1 MDLINGDCL
10 EKLWKVLPMEIVN
23 NILMYAPI
31 QPLHF
36 LAYKTGIR
44 IITSCELNSNLSSG
58 EIKLIDERDEND
70 LDEEWFMYLLSQQY
84 NI

>member
-1 MDLINGDCL
+1 MNNIFQN
-10 EKLWKVLPMEIVN
+10 LPMEIIN
-23 NILMYAPI
+23 KILLFSPI
-31 QPLHF
+31 QPPHF

-58 EIKLIDERDEND
+58 EIKLIGGGRDENELNED
-70 LDEEWFMYLLSQQY
+70 WFYYLISQQY

>member
-1 MDLINGDCL
+1 MSDPLK
-10 EKLWKVLPMEIVN
+10 KLWKVLPMEIVN
-23 NILMYAPI
+23 KILMYAPI

-44 IITSCELNSNLSSG
+44 IITSCELNSNLSLG
-58 EIKLIDERDEND
+58 EIKLIGGGRYENELND
-70 LDEEWFMYLLSQQY
+70 EWFMYLLSQQY

>member
-1 MDLINGDCL
+1 MSDPLN
-10 EKLWKVLPMEIVN
+10 KLWKVLPMEIVN
-23 NILMYAPI
+23 KILMYAPI

-44 IITSCELNSNLSSG
+44 IITSCELNSNLSLG
-58 EIKLIDERDEND
+58 EIKLIGGGRYENELND
-70 LDEEWFMYLLSQQY
+70 EWFMYLLSQQY

>member
-1 MDLINGDCL
+1 MYMNDIFRKLPIEIIN
-10 EKLWKVLPMEIVN
+10 K
-23 NILMYAPI
+23 ILMYAPI

-44 IITSCELNSNLSSG
+44 IITSCELNSNLSLG
-58 EIKLIDERDEND
+58 EIKLIGGGRYENELND
-70 LDEEWFMYLLSQQY
+70 EWFMYLLSQQY

>member
-1 MDLINGDCL
+1 M
-10 EKLWKVLPMEIVN
+10 N
-23 NILMYAPI
+23 NIFGNLPIEIINKILLYAPI
-31 QPLHF
+31 QPPHF
-36 LAYKTGIR
+36 IAYKTGIR